1 MNKAKTQTVS
11 SRRIAERAIE
21 RSKSSK
27 GQSWHELLS
36 KGQPVSDGP
45 SPSDELEHK
54 PSPAEDDCI
63 AANAAKK
70 KYTFQPDYISPPGD
84 TLKEV
89 LEMQGLSQADF
100 AVRCGMA
107 EKTISQIINSVAPIT
122 VETAEKFELVTGVP
136 ATFWNRRELTY
147 REAISRQEAA
157 ARMQADV
164 EWLKELPVKELID
177 RELVEPSNDKPTMVR
192 RLLEFF
198 GVSSVDAWKTVL
210 SGATVQFRGG
220 EAHDRYPGYV
230 AAWRRIGVILAQQIN
245 TEPFDSQEF
254 SKALTAVR
262 NLTTRPAGEWSGEI
276 TRLCAAAGV
285 AFVMVP
291 EIPHASISGAARW
304 LTKDK
309 ALIQL
314 SLKYKSDDQFWF
326 TFFHEAGHILLHGK
340 KQVFVDYGYSA
351 DTEEEREANRFARN
365 FLIPESKA
373 HYLPTLKTRKQIKTF
388 AKMLGISDG
397 IVVGRLQHDDL
408 RFKSAFNDLKRKLEW
423 A

>member
-1 MNKAKTQTVS
+1 MTTT
-11 SRRIAERAIE
+11 
-21 RSKSSK
+21 
-27 GQSWHELLS
+27 
-36 KGQPVSDGP
+36 
-45 SPSDELEHK
+45 
-54 PSPAEDDCI
+54 
-63 AANAAKK
+63 K

-89 LEMQGLSQADF
+89 LEAQGLSQADF

-122 VETAEKFELVTGVP
+122 VETAEKFELVLGVP
-136 ATFWNRRELTY
+136 ATFWNRRELTF

-157 ARMQADV
+157 ARMQAEV
-164 EWLKELPVKELID
+164 EWLKELPVKELVD
-177 RELVEPSNDKPTMVR
+177 RKLVEPSTDKPTLVR

-198 GVSSVDAWKTVL
+198 GVSSVDAWRTVL

-230 AAWRRIGVILAQQIN
+230 AAWRRIGVIMSQKLA

-254 SKALTAVR
+254 AKALAKVRKLTA
-262 NLTTRPAGEWSGEI
+262 RPANEW
-276 TRLCAAAGV
+276 TREMPALCAAAGV
-285 AFVMVP
+285 AVVLVP

-314 SLKYKSDDQFWF
+314 SLKYKTDDQFWF
-326 TFFHEAGHILLHGK
+326 TFFHEAGHILLHSK
-340 KQVFVDYGYSA
+340 KQVFVDYGYSTE
-351 DTEEEREANRFARN
+351 TEEEREANKFART
-365 FLIPESKA
+365 FLIPESNA
-373 HYLPTLKTRKQIKTF
+373 AYLPKLKTRAQIKSF
-388 AKMLGISDG
+388 AKLLGISEG

-408 RFKSAFNDLKRKLEW
+408 VFKSAFNDLKRKLEW